1 MAEPV
6 IREVLEDLSVTFTAS
21 MNGSLAQ
28 DIIEKGLA
36 SAIHLMAKGKTTGHD
51 RIPMEFFQRLWSTS
65 GPDFHRMLCNGFDE
79 EKLFEGVTK
88 GFLLALSR
96 RRMTSRTSTWRPI
109 TLLTAGY
116 KIHAKIP
123 QSKLRPILRDVIS
136 PKQTAFLPLRIILD
150 NIVLIQETLHWAN
163 ISRQRTVFLK
173 LNFSKAYDKVS

>member
-6 IREVLEDLSVTFTAS
+6 IREVLEDLSVTFMAS

-79 EKLFEGVTK
+79 EKLFEGLTK
-88 GFLLALSR
+88 GFISL
-96 RRMTSRTSTWRPI
+96 
-109 TLLTAGY
+109 
-116 KIHAKIP
+116 IP
-123 QSKLRPILRDVIS
+123 KEDDLKDLN
-136 PKQTAFLPLRIILD
+136 L
-150 NIVLIQETLHWAN
+150 ETNHPPYGGL
-163 ISRQRTVFLK
+163 
-173 LNFSKAYDKVS
+173 